1 MFKTLSDFAPEQI
14 FLLQGNQESFK
25 QLVAG
30 LSLNTSNL
38 DQQSLSR
45 FTVENAQD
53 VVLFNLERAPNS
65 WCVTYFDV
73 FVADAAQV
81 LLKTLEEP
89 REGIHIVFIT
99 PHPYLIPQTIRS
111 RVRLVLSEGKALRNT
126 PDYLSSKKALQEYV
140 KETFSSESDE
150 DASVR
155 RAHAT
160 VLFDALEHHVKDS
173 PEKIKVVYEAKE
185 MLFKANMP
193 TKQIVEYL
201 VEMIF

>member
-1 MFKTLSDFAPEQI
+1 MFKTLLDLSPEQI
-14 FLLQGNQESFK
+14 FLLQGNQETFAR
-25 QLVAG
+25 LVADV
-30 LSLNTSNL
+30 SNNTTNL

-53 VVLFNLERAPNS
+53 AVLFNLERENGA
-65 WCVTYFDV
+65 WCVIYFDV

-89 REGIHIVFIT
+89 KEGIHIVFVT

-111 RVRLVLSEGKALRNT
+111 RVRLVPSTIEMAA
-126 PDYLSSKKALQEYV
+126 PEYLSSKKTLQEYI
-140 KETFSSESDE
+140 KETFSSDSDE

-160 VLFDALEHHVKDS
+160 VLFDALEYHVRND
-173 PEKIKVVYEAKE
+173 PEKTKAVYEAKD

-193 TKQIVEYL
+193 TKQVVEYL
-201 VEMIF
+201 VAMIF